1 MRFMMLLRMIYEN
14 IQRQKEINKALTKIN
29 DVDGRARDVM
39 DQLQKQLDNELEKEK
54 KLIALIE
61 AQM

>member
-1 MRFMMLLRMIYEN
+1 MLLRMIYEN

>member
-1 MRFMMLLRMIYEN
+1 MLLRMIYEN
-14 IQRQKEINKALTKIN
+14 IQRQKEISKKLTKID
-29 DVDGRARDVM
+29 DVDGRARDVIN
-39 DQLQKQLDNELEKEK
+39 QLQRQLDNELEKEK